1 MDTFKTL
8 SKYVHILYYITAL
21 VVFVDFILMMIAPN
35 FHIGIAG
42 TAAVLGSIL
51 GLISIFLAIKEKS
64 FLNLIIDIIIPV
76 VLFLIFL
83 FGPGI

>member
-83 FGPGI
+83 FGLGI

>member
-76 VLFLIFL
+76 GLFLIFL